1 MYSKECALKKNG
13 HAIFVPFLP
22 LPFPLVRN
30 GHRDKN
36 HINNGKDTLQ
46 SSGSLT
52 SVLREK

>member
-36 HINNGKDTLQ
+36 HINDGKDTLQ